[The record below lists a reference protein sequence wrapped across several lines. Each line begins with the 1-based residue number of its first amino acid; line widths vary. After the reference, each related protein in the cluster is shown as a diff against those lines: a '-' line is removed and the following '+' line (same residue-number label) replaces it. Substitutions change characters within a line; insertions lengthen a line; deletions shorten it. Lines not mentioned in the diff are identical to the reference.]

1 MIQAKDKTAKAEL
14 DSYLHPEE
22 TETAKG
28 DTYLTLDTLKLPL
41 LEKPQWMTDCE
52 MAIVG
57 AEPGVVGAQVTRFG
71 IVNCFRP
78 YQCP

>member
-1 MIQAKDKTAKAEL
+1 MIQAKDKTDGKAEL

-41 LEKPQWMTDCE
+41 LEKPQWMIDCE

-57 AEPGVVGAQVTRFG
+57 AEPCVVGDQVTRFG
-71 IVNCFRP
+71 LLNCFRP
-78 YQCP
+78 YH